1 MVLSGSLVALSMTAC
16 QEPAP
21 PDYMPPPTGE
31 TESPLVCE
39 GTHPGTA
46 TLRLLTRT
54 QFNNTLQDLLGDASN
69 PADTFPAE
77 HRVENFENNAETHLA
92 NPLLVEKYFTAA
104 HDVSEAAVNER
115 LEQLAPC
122 ASGDTAQCL
131 NDFLTNFGKRA
142 FRRPIQTEEADA
154 FRRLFDKAEPT
165 LGYAAAIGLVLEAM
179 LQSPQFL
186 YRVEATTA
194 PTPETGAI
202 ALGGYEL
209 ASRLSYFLWDSM
221 PDEELFQAADAQ
233 QLGTADEIENQA
245 RRMLQSPK
253 ARSMV
258 ADFYRQWLDLDRF
271 DGLARDDATL
281 SVQNAQALTAA
292 WRQSLLSFVD
302 FVYWGGSGTLG
313 ELFSSDLVFVDPVLA
328 GLYGLT
334 APAEE
339 RFVGVAQPGQ
349 RAGLLTQPALMALLS
364 HADQSSPIQRG
375 VFVRSQI
382 LCDPPQPPPPTVN
395 NTPPDPDP
403 TLTTRERFKVHTEQA
418 VCRSCHELIDPLGF
432 GFENYDQ
439 FGRYRSEENG
449 IPIDSSGAVDQAPD
463 PALDGPFATPF
474 ELAERLGSSSV
485 VANCLATHWY
495 RFAMGRVEE
504 PADVCSLDQTRKHF
518 AESGGDLR
526 ELLVGI
532 TLSDAFRY
540 RPAMTEDQ

>member
-1 MVLSGSLVALSMTAC
+1 MALSTTAC
-16 QEPAP
+16 QQPAP
-21 PDYMPPPTGE
+21 QGYSTPPPIE
-31 TESPLVCE
+31 DTEQPLVCE

-54 QFNNTLQDLLGDASN
+54 QFNNTVRDLLGDTSD
-69 PADTFPAE
+69 PADEFPPE

-92 NPLLVEKYFTAA
+92 NPLLVEKYWTAA
-104 HDVSEAAVNER
+104 HDVSGVAVNER
-115 LEQLAPC
+115 LDQIAPC
-122 ASGDTAQCL
+122 PSNDSEQCL
-131 NDFLTNFGKRA
+131 NEFLTNFGKRA
-142 FRRPIQTEEADA
+142 FRRPILPEEADT
-154 FRRLFDKAEPT
+154 FRNLFDKAEPT

-186 YRVEATTA
+186 YRVEATVA

-202 ALGGYEL
+202 ALGSYEL

-221 PDEELFQAADAQ
+221 PDDELFQAADNN
-233 QLGTADEIENQA
+233 QLATDEEIETQA
-245 RRMLQSPK
+245 RRMLASPK
-253 ARSMV
+253 THAMV
-258 ADFYRQWLDLDRF
+258 RDFHRQWLDLDRF
-271 DGLARDDATL
+271 DGLARDDAALT
-281 SVQNAQALTAA
+281 VQNTQALADA
-292 WRQSLLSFVD
+292 WKESLLDFVD
-302 FVYWGGSGTLG
+302 YVYWGGSGTLD
-313 ELFSSDLVFVDPVLA
+313 ELFSSNMIFVDPVLA

-334 APAEE
+334 APTDNQ
-339 RFVGVAQPGQ
+339 FVGVAQPEQ

-382 LCDPPQPPPPTVN
+382 LCDPPQPPPPSVN
-395 NTPPDPDP
+395 NNPPDPDP
-403 TLTTRERFKVHTEQA
+403 NLTTRERFKVHTEQA
-418 VCRSCHELIDPLGF
+418 VCKTCHELIDPLGF

-439 FGRYRSEENG
+439 FGRYRSEENAL
-449 IPIDSSGAVDQAPD
+449 PIDASGAVVDAPD

-474 ELAERLGSSSV
+474 ELAQRLGSSSV

-504 PADVCSLDQTRKHF
+504 EADVCSLDQTREYF
-518 AESGGDLR
+518 ATSGFDLR

-540 RPAMTEDQ
+540 RPAMTEGM